1 MELEAAMQGWT
12 PRRHRRNGGF
22 WLRAEMEVDQA
33 SPVPRG
39 PEFGFA
45 AAVREPLVKLRRP
58 EHEFERWDWDYF
70 VWPHD
75 RVDGKQHGVVSF
87 AGNHGTQFTN
97 LEMRDSDPEATL
109 EADQKVSERFLNQI
123 TLQLESYEM
132 YQHTQQQQDAAAW
145 PYNHFKCKHAQ
156 AFNLCQVEDIMR
168 NCNRII
174 LWFSK
179 EPCRNVISLLMPRIY
194 EIETELLIHAA
205 NLEMRDSD
213 PETSEEDQ
221 KASESFLNQCTL
233 QLESY
238 EKKQHTAALP
248 CDHLQAN
255 LETRNTNA
263 EATLQTDLK
272 TKERSRRKQKRSGMD
287 LRTQEQHNEK
297 ENEGAELFRTPMP
310 VNKKAVGHRSARR
323 RRVFAEAN
331 RSLDDDRAR
340 VKMLPPR
347 IRHSGLL
354 LTLCIKH
361 LCSHPLLAS
370 PAGRR
375 MVLVLLASPT

>member
-1 MELEAAMQGWT
+1 MAMELEAAMQGWT

-33 SPVPRG
+33 SSVPRG
-39 PEFGFA
+39 PEFGFS

-58 EHEFERWDWDYF
+58 EHDFERWDWDYF

-75 RVDGKQHGVVSF
+75 RVD
-87 AGNHGTQFTN
+87 AN

-109 EADQKVSERFLNQI
+109 EADRKVSERFLNQT

-145 PYNHFKCKHAQ
+145 PYNHFK
-156 AFNLCQVEDIMR
+156 
-168 NCNRII
+168 
-174 LWFSK
+174 S
-179 EPCRNVISLLMPRIY
+179 
-194 EIETELLIHAA
+194 

-310 VNKKAVGHRSARR
+310 VNKKAVGPRSARR

-331 RSLDDDRAR
+331 RSLDDD
-340 VKMLPPR
+340 
-347 IRHSGLL
+347 G
-354 LTLCIKH
+354 
-361 LCSHPLLAS
+361 AS
-370 PAGRR
+370 WSWTPG
-375 MVLVLLASPT
+375 

>member
-33 SPVPRG
+33 SSVPRG
-39 PEFGFA
+39 PEFGFS

-58 EHEFERWDWDYF
+58 EHDFERWDWDYF

-75 RVDGKQHGVVSF
+75 RVD
-87 AGNHGTQFTN
+87 AN

-109 EADQKVSERFLNQI
+109 EADRKVSERFLNQT

-156 AFNLCQVEDIMR
+156 AFNLCQVEDI
-168 NCNRII
+168 RI
-174 LWFSK
+174 S
-179 EPCRNVISLLMPRIY
+179 

-310 VNKKAVGHRSARR
+310 VNKKAVGPRSARR

-331 RSLDDDRAR
+331 RSLDDDGAR
-340 VKMLPPR
+340 LFPWD
-347 IRHSGLL
+347 
-354 LTLCIKH
+354 C
-361 LCSHPLLAS
+361 
-370 PAGRR
+370 
-375 MVLVLLASPT
+375 